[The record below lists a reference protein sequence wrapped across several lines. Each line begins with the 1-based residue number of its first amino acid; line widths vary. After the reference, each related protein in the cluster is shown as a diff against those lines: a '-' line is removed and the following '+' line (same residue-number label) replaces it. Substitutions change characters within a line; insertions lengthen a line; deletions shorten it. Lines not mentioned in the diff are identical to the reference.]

1 MLHRRDATQK
11 YYATLARGTAPSYGR
26 KKVDVR
32 SFFAFHG
39 VFLRVSSVRTNRAEI
54 CTRTS
59 VQVAIGLFP
68 IDSVRAEF
76 LLLSLLFFAHCLH
89 LPFTCTSCSFF
100 FALHLCCRLPLACS
114 LAFSFLS
121 LPFTRLH
128 RAPHLPFFFCFFFVR
143 RLFVISTRTRL
154 RKPCINDRIGG
165 AFGDLD
171 PPADTSISN

>member
-11 YYATLARGTAPSYGR
+11 YSATLARGTAPSNGR

-39 VFLRVSSVRTNRAEI
+39 VFLQVSSVRTNRAEI

-100 FALHLCCRLPLACS
+100 CATSLLLSSSCLLLPLFPFYSPPSSSSPS
-114 LAFSFLS
+114 LLLLLLFRSTAF
-121 LPFTRLH
+121 
-128 RAPHLPFFFCFFFVR
+128 C
-143 RLFVISTRTRL
+143 
-154 RKPCINDRIGG
+154 N
-165 AFGDLD
+165 LD
-171 PPADTSISN
+171 TNEIKETLY